1 MAISYNWD
9 INAVDIYP
17 TDEEQ
22 EQTNV
27 IYNVHWRLNATDTEV
42 DAEGN
47 PYTASV
53 YGTQV
58 LDTSDL
64 SSFTD
69 FDSVTP
75 AEVQGW
81 VEAAMG
87 SAQVETYKDILDA
100 NSLKRGSDA
109 YQKLMHYGE
118 IEAATTKLLTN

>member
-9 INAVDIYP
+9 VNTVDVYP
-17 TDEEQ
+17 TDEG
-22 EQTNV
+22 QTDV
-27 IYNVHWRLNATDTEV
+27 IYNVHWRLNAVDTQV

-64 SSFTD
+64 SGFID
-69 FDSVTP
+69 FDSVTS

-81 VEAAMG
+81 VEGAMG
-87 SAQVETYKDILDA
+87 EEEVQ
-100 NSLKRGSDA
+100 SLKDSLDSNIAGQITPTSV
-109 YQKLMHYGE
+109 
-118 IEAATTKLLTN
+118 TKTLVA